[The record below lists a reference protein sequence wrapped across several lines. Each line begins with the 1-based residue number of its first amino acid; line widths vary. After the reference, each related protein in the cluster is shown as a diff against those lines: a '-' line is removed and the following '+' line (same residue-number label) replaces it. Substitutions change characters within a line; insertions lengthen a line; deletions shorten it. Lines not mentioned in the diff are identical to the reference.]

1 MKSIIKPR
9 VFRLASFIVFC
20 LALLSCS
27 GNEEFSSVL
36 LLDKDWMIQSSA
48 KTGMTG
54 EDLSGSMGGL
64 DGWFPA
70 EVPSTVFGSL
80 VKNGLYGNV
89 FFGKN
94 MENVDATEF
103 HGSWWY
109 RRSFRTGNPS
119 SSTHIL
125 DFDGIIYR
133 ANIWLNGI
141 QIASADTLKG
151 AFRQFSINVTDL
163 IRKDSENFLAFEVFP
178 PAAGD
183 LTVGFVDWNPEA
195 PDRGMGIW
203 REVRLRSSGDV
214 SLRYPFVLTE
224 LDTANLDHADLTVT
238 CEATN
243 NSNKK
248 SSGFVNV
255 TIGDGISLKQKVML
269 SPGEK
274 KLVEFTPEDYPE
286 LSIDNPRVWW
296 THDLGEPELY
306 DMKVEFVTTGG
317 VSDIVS
323 ARFGIRDI
331 SEYTFTKYG
340 REHNGY
346 ILNGKKILIKGG
358 GWVDQL
364 FLMPDSVKLERQVEY
379 VRHMNLNTIRPEGFW
394 GNNHDLY
401 NICDR
406 QGVLIMTGW
415 SCQWEWPEYCGKKEC
430 DDLYG
435 CVQTPEEVAL
445 VAASWKDMIK
455 WLRNHPSIFMW
466 MTGSD
471 MLPLPELEKKY
482 IDILTADD
490 PTRPMVTSA
499 AMKKSTVSGWS
510 GMKMEGPY
518 EYVPPVYWYIDT
530 LHGGAYGFNTETG
543 PGAQV
548 PPVESIREMIPE
560 ASLWPQDDTWEFH
573 CGRNQFQ
580 TLDRY
585 NNAMNERF
593 GTPASLDEY
602 CTKAQLLN
610 YESIRPMFEAFQV
623 NRYEASGIIQWMLN
637 SSWPK
642 LIWQLYGFDLLPNA
656 ALYGTRKALQPL
668 QAIYDYGKNEIIVS
682 NTSLQSHDNLNLK
695 VRVFNLD
702 MTEMLNRD
710 ILFDLGSD
718 ECKVVFSLPHNIDGL
733 TKTYFLD
740 LRITSDSSET
750 LAINQYLLST
760 TKDEPDWDRTQ
771 WYYTPTKRQQDLRQI
786 NNLPDVKL
794 NSDLKSENSGDKT
807 GLSVVV
813 ENPSE
818 LLALS
823 VELMILDAETGHFI
837 APVYLDDNY
846 FSLLP
851 GEKRTIKGY
860 CYNSDLKGKSLK
872 LKVSGLNLR

>member
-1 MKSIIKPR
+1 
-9 VFRLASFIVFC
+9 
-20 LALLSCS
+20 
-27 GNEEFSSVL
+27 
-36 LLDKDWMIQSSA
+36 
-48 KTGMTG
+48 
-54 EDLSGSMGGL
+54 
-64 DGWFPA
+64 
-70 EVPSTVFGSL
+70 
-80 VKNGLYGNV
+80 
-89 FFGKN
+89 
-94 MENVDATEF
+94 
-103 HGSWWY
+103 
-109 RRSFRTGNPS
+109 
-119 SSTHIL
+119 
-125 DFDGIIYR
+125 
-133 ANIWLNGI
+133 
-141 QIASADTLKG
+141 
-151 AFRQFSINVTDL
+151 
-163 IRKDSENFLAFEVFP
+163 
-178 PAAGD
+178 
-183 LTVGFVDWNPEA
+183 
-195 PDRGMGIW
+195 
-203 REVRLRSSGDV
+203 
-214 SLRYPFVLTE
+214 
-224 LDTANLDHADLTVT
+224 
-238 CEATN
+238 
-243 NSNKK
+243 
-248 SSGFVNV
+248 
-255 TIGDGISLKQKVML
+255 
-269 SPGEK
+269 
-274 KLVEFTPEDYPE
+274 
-286 LSIDNPRVWW
+286 
-296 THDLGEPELY
+296 
-306 DMKVEFVTTGG
+306 
-317 VSDIVS
+317 
-323 ARFGIRDI
+323 
-331 SEYTFTKYG
+331 
-340 REHNGY
+340 
-346 ILNGKKILIKGG
+346 
-358 GWVDQL
+358 
-364 FLMPDSVKLERQVEY
+364 
-379 VRHMNLNTIRPEGFW
+379 
-394 GNNHDLY
+394 
-401 NICDR
+401 
-406 QGVLIMTGW
+406 
-415 SCQWEWPEYCGKKEC
+415 
-430 DDLYG
+430 
-435 CVQTPEEVAL
+435 
-445 VAASWKDMIK
+445 
-455 WLRNHPSIFMW
+455 
-466 MTGSD
+466 
-471 MLPLPELEKKY
+471 
-482 IDILTADD
+482 
-490 PTRPMVTSA
+490 
-499 AMKKSTVSGWS
+499 
-510 GMKMEGPY
+510 
-518 EYVPPVYWYIDT
+518 
-530 LHGGAYGFNTETG
+530 
-543 PGAQV
+543 
-548 PPVESIREMIPE
+548 
-560 ASLWPQDDTWEFH
+560 
-573 CGRNQFQ
+573 
-580 TLDRY
+580 
-585 NNAMNERF
+585 MNERF